1 MTLKQHRTTAMP
13 TSKLLTPRLVNVTR
27 SISRRGLLKTALG
40 SLVLGPFVRTRALH
54 AQNSLPKRL
63 IMVFT
68 PDSNPPEWWPT
79 GTGAEFTLNEPLAD
93 FAGLESQLLLPR
105 RLDHSW
111 TYDNHHVAGIVQLFT
126 GGRFDDD
133 VNKYADGPSVDQYL
147 LQNTE
152 LRGGTPRA
160 SIHLGVDD
168 GRTDQRHVIC
178 YSGASQPMGAE
189 VSPSRA
195 FNNFFEGVTFGE
207 TQQPTEPAP
216 TGPSLG
222 SQLDAK
228 IVAANQED
236 LRYLQ
241 RFLGNDEK
249 ARLELHLDALS
260 ELEKQLA
267 AAGAGPSSPAVVGGT
282 CSETDVTGFRNSL
295 NDATSMTRWAEINAD
310 LIVNAF
316 TCDVTRVASYQ
327 FSFSG
332 GHHEGLMGFRQS
344 WHDEVAHVSN
354 TDDSVTVGSEAM
366 SSRAAFNR
374 FSRFW
379 YGHVAAL
386 AKKLEA
392 IPEGDGTMLDNTLIY
407 CGVESGTNHSHNP
420 NDMQYLLVGGRNL
433 GFATGQVLDV
443 GRQSAHRLHVAV
455 LNAFGAE
462 VDTFGSADNGTGAL
476 AGVLA

>member
-1 MTLKQHRTTAMP
+1 MTNQAKP
-13 TSKLLTPRLVNVTR
+13 TIMHNRNIPAQRLVNVAR

-63 IMVFT
+63 ILVFT

-79 GTGAEFTLNEPLAD
+79 GTGTNFTLNEPLAD
-93 FAGLESQLLLPR
+93 FAGLESELLLPR
-105 RLDHSW
+105 RIDHSW
-111 TYDNHHVAGIVQLFT
+111 SFDNHHVAGVVQLFT
-126 GGRFDDD
+126 GGRFHE
-133 VNKYADGPSVDQYL
+133 NSNQYADGPSVDQYL

-152 LRGGTPRA
+152 LRGGTPRS
-160 SIHLGVDD
+160 SIHLTVDR
-168 GRTDQRHVIC
+168 GGTNHRHVIS

-189 VSPSRA
+189 SSPSRA
-195 FNNFFEGVTFGE
+195 FENLFEGVSFGGAP
-207 TQQPTEPAP
+207 QPAEPVA
-216 TGPSLG
+216 TGPTLESR
-222 SQLDAK
+222 LDARV
-228 IVAANQED
+228 VAASQD
-236 LRYLQ
+236 DIRYLQ

-260 ELEKQLA
+260 ELERQVA
-267 AAGAGPSSPAVVGGT
+267 MTDTGPSSPAVVGGT
-282 CSETDVTGFRNSL
+282 CAEADVSGFDDSL
-295 NDATSMTRWAEINAD
+295 NDAESMTRWAEINAD

-344 WHDEVAHVSN
+344 WHDEVAHISRTN
-354 TDDSVTVGSEAM
+354 DSVTVGGDAM
-366 SSRAAFNR
+366 STRGAFNR

-379 YGHVAAL
+379 YSHVANL
-386 AKKLEA
+386 AKKLQA

-443 GRQSAHRLHVAV
+443 GRQSAHRLHVGV

-462 VDTFGSADNGTGAL
+462 VDTFGSADDGSGPL
-476 AGVLA
+476 SGLLV

>member
-1 MTLKQHRTTAMP
+1 MN
-13 TSKLLTPRLVNVTR
+13 SKLPNRVLAPRLVNVSR

-40 SLVLGPFVRTRALH
+40 GLVLGPFVRSRALQ

-79 GTGAEFTLNEPLAD
+79 GTGANFTLNEPLSD
-93 FAGLESQLLLPR
+93 FAGLESQMLLPR

-126 GGRFDDD
+126 GARFD
-133 VNKYADGPSVDQYL
+133 NNTNQFADGPSVDQYL
-147 LQNTE
+147 LQNTD
-152 LRGGTPRA
+152 LRGNTPRA
-160 SIHLGVDD
+160 SIHVAVDD
-168 GRTDQRHVIC
+168 GRTDHRHVIC
-178 YSGASQPMGAE
+178 YSGSGQPIGTE
-189 VSPSRA
+189 VSPTRA

-207 TQQPTEPAP
+207 TTPAEPVA
-216 TGPSLG
+216 TGPSLQD
-222 SQLDAK
+222 QLDSK
-228 IVAANQED
+228 IVAANQD
-236 LRYLQ
+236 DIRYLQ
-241 RFLGNDEK
+241 RFLGSEEK
-249 ARLELHLDALS
+249 ARLELHLESLS
-260 ELEKQLA
+260 ELERQLTLA
-267 AAGAGPSSPAVVGGT
+267 QSGPSTPAVVGGT
-282 CSETDVTGFRNSL
+282 CSETDTSGFKSSQT
-295 NDATSMTRWAEINAD
+295 DATAITRWAEINAD

-332 GHHEGLMGFRQS
+332 GHHEGLLGFRQS
-344 WHDEVAHVSN
+344 WHDDVAHVSK

-379 YGHVAAL
+379 NGHIATL
-386 AKKLEA
+386 AKKLQA

-433 GFATGQVLDV
+433 GIQTGQALDV

-455 LNAFGAE
+455 LNAFGAD
-462 VDTFGSADNGTGAL
+462 VDTFGSADDGSGPL

>member
-1 MTLKQHRTTAMP
+1 MSLPSKPSNAMQP
-13 TSKLLTPRLVNVTR
+13 SRILTPRLVDVSR

-40 SLVLGPFVRTRALH
+40 AVVLGPFVRTRALQ
-54 AQNSLPKRL
+54 AQGSMPKRL
-63 IMVFT
+63 VMVFT

-79 GTGAEFTLNEPLAD
+79 GTGATFSLNEPLAD
-93 FAGLESQLLLPR
+93 FAGLESKMLVPR

-160 SIHLGVDD
+160 SIHLAVDD

-195 FNNFFEGVTFGE
+195 FNNFFEGVTFG
-207 TQQPTEPAP
+207 QAQPPEPVA
-216 TGPSLG
+216 TGPTLE
-222 SQLDAK
+222 SQLDAQL
-228 IVAANQED
+228 VAANKED

-241 RFLGNDEK
+241 RFLGSDEK
-249 ARLELHLDALS
+249 ARLELHLEALS
-260 ELEKQLA
+260 ELERRLA
-267 AAGAGPSSPAVVGGT
+267 VTSGGAAPPAVVGGQ
-282 CSETDVTGFRNSL
+282 CAEADVSGFKNSL

-344 WHDEVAHVSN
+344 WHDEVAHVSK
-354 TDDSVTVGSEAM
+354 TDDSVTVGTESM

-379 YGHVAAL
+379 NGHIAAL

-392 IPEGDGTMLDNTLIY
+392 IPEGDGSMLDNTLIY

-462 VDTFGSADNGTGAL
+462 VDTFGSADDGSGAL
-476 AGVLA
+476 PGILV

>member
-1 MTLKQHRTTAMP
+1 MTVRPRTAAMASRP
-13 TSKLLTPRLVNVTR
+13 LTPRLVSVSR

-40 SLVLGPFVRTRALH
+40 GLVLGPFVRSRALQ
-54 AQNSLPKRL
+54 AQNGFPKRL
-63 IMVFT
+63 VMVFT

-79 GTGAEFTLNEPLAD
+79 GTGDAFTLNEPLAD
-93 FAGLESQLLLPR
+93 FAGLESELLIPR

-111 TYDNHHVAGIVQLFT
+111 TYDNHHIAGIVQLFT
-126 GGRFDDD
+126 GGRFHE
-133 VNKYADGPSVDQYL
+133 NTNRFSDGPSIDQFL

-160 SIHLGVDD
+160 SIHLAVDD
-168 GRTDQRHVIC
+168 GRTDHRHVIC
-178 YSGASQPMGAE
+178 YSGASQPMTAE

-195 FNNFFEGVTFGE
+195 FNNYFDGVSFGGAPAA
-207 TQQPTEPAP
+207 PTAP
-216 TGPSLG
+216 TGPSLE
-222 SQLDAK
+222 STLDAK
-228 IVAANQED
+228 IVAANRDD

-241 RFLGNDEK
+241 RFLGSDEK

-260 ELEKQLA
+260 ELERQVTA
-267 AAGAGPSSPAVVGGT
+267 SGAGPSTPAAVGGV

-316 TCDVTRVASYQ
+316 TCDVTRFASYQ

-332 GHHEGLMGFRQS
+332 GHHEGLLGFRQS

-354 TDDSVTVGSEAM
+354 TNDSVNVGNEAM

-379 YGHVAAL
+379 YGHVANL
-386 AKKLEA
+386 AKKLRA

-420 NDMQYLLVGGRNL
+420 NDMQYLLIGGRNL
-433 GFATGQVLDV
+433 GLATGQVLDV

-455 LNAFGAE
+455 LNAFGVD
-462 VDTFGSADNGTGAL
+462 VDTFGSADDGRGPL
-476 AGVLA
+476 SGVLV